1 LSSVSELI
9 AVEVTSG
16 APFCIEILHPQVQF
30 LPQSEGYFSLRIPPM
45 TLIAFLSYLLKFL
58 SNQALLTALMGAI
71 QKLLH

>member
-16 APFCIEILHPQVQF
+16 ATVCIGILHPQVDF
-30 LPQSEGYFSLRIPPM
+30 SPRSEGYFSFRIPPM

-58 SNQALLTALMGAI
+58 SNQALLTALIGAL

>member
-1 LSSVSELI
+1 MRR
-9 AVEVTSG
+9 A
-16 APFCIEILHPQVQF
+16 FHPQLEFKSLVE
-30 LPQSEGYFSLRIPPM
+30 SYFSLRIPPM